1 MDETMITT
9 HYEPCPEFEADGES
23 PVCAGCGWLDVDH
36 DAEQLAA

>member
-1 MDETMITT
+1 MDEAMITT